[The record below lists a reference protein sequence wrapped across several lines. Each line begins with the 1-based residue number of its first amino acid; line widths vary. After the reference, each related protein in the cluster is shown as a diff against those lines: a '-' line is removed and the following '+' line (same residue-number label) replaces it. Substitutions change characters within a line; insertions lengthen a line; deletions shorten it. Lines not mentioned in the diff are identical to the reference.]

1 MYRFNDFSYLYV
13 EDDESS
19 RKVISLIMVQVMG
32 VERLTIFEDSHNF
45 AERLAALPVPP
56 DVILLDIHVKPLSG
70 FDLLKL
76 VRESPDHCLKPVIA
90 LTASVMNEEVIRL
103 RASGFDGAIAKP
115 LRYQTFPD
123 LLTRVLRGEQIWHV
137 A

>member
-1 MYRFNDFSYLYV
+1 MFNEFSYLYI

-19 RKVISLIMVQVMG
+19 RKVIHLIMQQVMG

-45 AERLAALPVPP
+45 MERLAALPEPP
-56 DVILLDIHVKPLSG
+56 DVILLDIHVRPLSG
-70 FDLLKL
+70 FEMLKL
-76 VRESPDHCLKPVIA
+76 LRQSPEHCLKPIIA
-90 LTASVMNEEVIRL
+90 LTASVMNEEIIQL

-123 LLTRVLRGEQIWHV
+123 LLTKILRGEQVWHV

>member
-45 AERLAALPVPP
+45 AERLAALPEPP
-56 DVILLDIHVKPLSG
+56 AVILLDIHVQPLSG
-70 FDLLKL
+70 FELLKL
-76 VRESPDHCLKPVIA
+76 VRESSDHSQIPVVA
-90 LTASVMNEEVIRL
+90 LTASVMNDEVIRL

-123 LLTRVLRGEQIWHV
+123 LLTKILRGDKVWHV